1 MRVTQSLHER
11 SEIADRLEWL
21 ALAVAAELGMAETG
35 GVALPHKWN
44 RRSLFG
50 RTKFFLLR
58 ATIEVATLDGRG
70 YVLGPERWRH
80 PVSKDRPK
88 GEKAV
93 PKKKSDVKNKR
104 RERKAAR
111 SAKANGGQL

>member
-1 MRVTQSLHER
+1 ME
-11 SEIADRLEWL
+11 A
-21 ALAVAAELGMAETG
+21 
-35 GVALPHKWN
+35 
-44 RRSLFG
+44 
-50 RTKFFLLR
+50 
-58 ATIEVATLDGRG
+58 
-70 YVLGPERWRH
+70 